1 MSQHLSDRQIENFI
15 SRKLPPSDV
24 LLVDDH
30 LAACDICMQKAQANR
45 SNVDLREILSA
56 GDEHLTYEQMTGL
69 VDETLSPAEL
79 EIAEAHRQTC
89 DECSLEI
96 ASFRKLH
103 DELAASTKTAAPI
116 EHRGWL
122 NRLFAKPYLRIAV
135 PVMGALIVVAIVW
148 ALLKNTDQPIAEVTP
163 PPVPT
168 PSTATASPENNGEVN
183 SNGDDSKV
191 VAALI
196 DAGGKIEIDEHGNI
210 TGINA
215 GDLEPKLRA
224 ALKDQPLELPSDLR
238 QLKSSAGVLMGS
250 SDNGVPFKITGPV
263 GRVVESH
270 RPSFT
275 WQPLKDANS
284 YKVGIYDNAF
294 NEIASSPELH
304 ATKWTPAVSLKRG
317 VIYQWQ
323 VTAIRNGEEIKSP
336 VRPAPEAKF
345 KIADQSSI
353 NEIEK
358 ARRSNSHLLL
368 GIAYANAGLIDEA
381 EREFQVLQRNNP
393 NSDIARKLLARVRSG
408 R

>member
-1 MSQHLSDRQIENFI
+1 MAPTGVG
-15 SRKLPPSDV
+15 LPPTRAVHRERCHRYAGPRIGETNPRFCRDGR
-24 LLVDDH
+24 DDDDGRD
-30 LAACDICMQKAQANR
+30 LDADRRPDSFQGLRPPR
-45 SNVDLREILSA
+45 S
-56 GDEHLTYEQMTGL
+56 
-69 VDETLSPAEL
+69 
-79 EIAEAHRQTC
+79 
-89 DECSLEI
+89 
-96 ASFRKLH
+96 
-103 DELAASTKTAAPI
+103 
-116 EHRGWL
+116 
-122 NRLFAKPYLRIAV
+122 
-135 PVMGALIVVAIVW
+135 
-148 ALLKNTDQPIAEVTP
+148 
-163 PPVPT
+163 T
-168 PSTATASPENNGEVN
+168 PSIPTASPENSGEVN
-183 SNGDDSKV
+183 SNGDDKKV
-191 VAALI
+191 VAALN

-215 GDLEPKLRA
+215 GELEPKLRA

-275 WQPLKDANS
+275 WQRLKDATS
-284 YKVGIYDNAF
+284 YKVGIYDDAF

-304 ATKWTPAVSLKRG
+304 ATKWAPAVSLKRG

-393 NSDIARKLLARVRSG
+393 NSDIARKLLARVSSAR
-408 R
+408 